1 MILNYQNEEKDKFNS
16 KITVPTPIKNNS
28 ENISYISF
36 AKIISSYGVIVLH
49 INGFWRNH
57 SKNIKLFLLL
67 NFYES
72 FFYYS
77 VPVFVLCIGATLL
90 HFNEKYGLLEYNKR
104 RVVKV
109 IIPLLGW
116 NIILYFY
123 KAYYLKNLQIE
134 NLSFSNIWNYFFLS
148 KVYHIFDSLH
158 KFIQTYML
166 IPLIAYIEISYKLKI
181 CIYYFFFLLIT
192 QALIPYLINLF
203 HAKLVW
209 IYTFKMGYIMYILAG
224 YIIQNYKFSIFQK
237 YIIYILGIFSFII
250 HFFGTFFSFLSG
262 NQNLRLH
269 KGYLNFPSILY
280 SCAIFLFI
288 KEKSFI
294 IFGKKYIKIINKL
307 GSLTFGPFF
316 LHNPLI
322 ETISSHQKLYKFL
335 SFNTLYFSFFIFLL
349 CLIITKIIKNIPI
362 LKILVP

>member
-1 MILNYQNEEKDKFNS
+1 MH
-16 KITVPTPIKNNS
+16 V
-28 ENISYISF
+28 
-36 AKIISSYGVIVLH
+36 
-49 INGFWRNH
+49 NGFWRNH
-57 SKNIKLFLLL
+57 SKNIRLFLVL

-90 HFNEKYGLLEYNKR
+90 HFNEKYDLLEYNKK
-104 RVVKV
+104 RVAKV
-109 IIPLLGW
+109 FIPLLGW

-123 KAYYLKNLQIE
+123 KAYYLKNLQNE
-134 NLSFSNIWNYFFLS
+134 NFNLCNIWNYFFLS

-158 KFIQTYML
+158 KFLQTYML
-166 IPLIAYIEISYKLKI
+166 IPLIAYIEKSYKLQI

-203 HAKLVW
+203 QIKIVW
-209 IYTFKMGYIMYILAG
+209 IYTFKMGYIIYILAG
-224 YIIQNYKFSIFQK
+224 YIIHYYKLSIFQK
-237 YIIYILGIFSFII
+237 YIIYFLGIISFFINY
-250 HFFGTFFSFLSG
+250 FGTFICFLSG
-262 NQNLRLH
+262 NEKNLRIH

-288 KEKSFI
+288 KEKSFSF
-294 IFGKKYIKIINKL
+294 FGKRFIKVINKL
-307 GSLTFGPFF
+307 GSLTLGPFF

-322 ETISSHQKLYKFL
+322 ETISFHPKIYKFI
-335 SFNTLYFSFFIFLL
+335 SFNTLLFSFFIFLL
-349 CLIITKIIKNIPI
+349 CLLITKIMKNIPI